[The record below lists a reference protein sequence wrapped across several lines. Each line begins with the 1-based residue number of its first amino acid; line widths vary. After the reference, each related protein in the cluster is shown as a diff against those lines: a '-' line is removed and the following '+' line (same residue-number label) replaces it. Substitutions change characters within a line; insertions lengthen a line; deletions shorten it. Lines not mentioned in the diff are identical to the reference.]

1 MLDALTLDQLRV
13 LIVVAEE
20 GSFSA
25 AARKLRRV
33 QSAISQTIG
42 NLEAQLGLVLWDRS
56 TKVPTLTEQGRV
68 ILSAAQ
74 RVSAEVAALR
84 KLAGSL
90 VSGLEPSVSL
100 CLDALFPLPAAIEL
114 CREFAQAFPQVE
126 LRVDTQIMSAV
137 SAKVLR
143 GDASIGVVSP
153 MGLVGTTGLKLSRRV
168 LAPIRM
174 LPVVAAEHPL
184 AKVRGKLAVEILSAH
199 VQIVLSERHPDES
212 QGVPDQGVLSSRTW
226 RVSDLHTKHELL
238 RAGLGWGNLPE
249 HLIGP
254 DLRSRKLVR
263 IHPASWGED
272 EHKLYLSAIHRPEL
286 VLGPA
291 HEWVLQR
298 LAALCQALD
307 SQSPKQSPKQRPLR
321 KHS

>member
-13 LIVVAEE
+13 LISVADE

-33 QSAISQTIG
+33 QSAVSQTMR
-42 NLEAQLGLVLWDRS
+42 NLEDQLGLVLWDRS
-56 TKVPTLTEQGRV
+56 TKLPTLTEQGRV
-68 ILSAAQ
+68 ILSAAR
-74 RVSAEVAALR
+74 RVSAEVEGLR
-84 KLAGSL
+84 KLAASL
-90 VSGLEPSVSL
+90 VAGMEPSVSL

-126 LRVDTQIMSAV
+126 LRVDTQTMSAV
-137 SAKVLR
+137 SGKVLR
-143 GDASIGVVSP
+143 GEASIGVVSP
-153 MGLVGTTGLKLSRRV
+153 MGLSGSIGHKLQRRV

-174 LPVVAAEHPL
+174 LPVVSPQHPL
-184 AKVRGKLAVEILSAH
+184 AKLRGPLSMEQLDPY
-199 VQIVLSERHPDES
+199 VQIVLSERSEEES
-212 QGVPDQGVLSSRTW
+212 QGVPDQAVLSSKTW
-226 RVSDLHTKHELL
+226 RVSDLHTKHEML
-238 RAGLGWGNLPE
+238 RAGLGFGNLPE

-254 DLRSRKLVR
+254 DLRSKTLVR

-272 EHKLYLSAIHRPEL
+272 EHKLYLSAIHVPEL

-307 SQSPKQSPKQRPLR
+307 KQSPKQSPKQ